1 MSVKVVFEF
10 THTEDGI
17 DVKHEVVD
25 GGKGGCVCEVAIATV
40 AINEVRSGVA
50 AVSQVVKDDPAFYG
64 HARTGGVH

>member
-40 AINEVRSGVA
+40 AINEVRNGVA
-50 AVSQVVKDDPAFYG
+50 AVSRVVEEDPAFYG

>member
-40 AINEVRSGVA
+40 AINEVRNGVA

-64 HARTGGVH
+64 YARTSGVH

>member
-25 GGKGGCVCEVAIATV
+25 GGKGGCVCEVAFAGTTITT
-40 AINEVRSGVA
+40 VRSAVA
-50 AVSQVVKDDPAFYG
+50 KINRELKADIGFTRFASG
-64 HARTGGVH
+64 GGVH

>member
-25 GGKGGCVCEVAIATV
+25 GGKGGCVCEIAIATV

-50 AVSQVVKDDPAFYG
+50 AVSQVVKYDPAFCGYA
-64 HARTGGVH
+64 HTGGAH

>member
-25 GGKGGCVCEVAIATV
+25 GGKGGCVCEVAFATQAIEEITTIARK
-40 AINEVRSGVA
+40 INE
-50 AVSQVVKDDPAFYG
+50 AVNTDPTLSWS
-64 HARTGGVH
+64 HAGGVH

>member
-50 AVSQVVKDDPAFYG
+50 AVSQVVK
-64 HARTGGVH
+64 